1 MGRIELSELEL
12 KMLKKSVAREFY
24 PMTATDEEFDA
35 LNRVIEKASQLEEEL
50 DAYDEVDGDLMAWFY
65 NKYKAQQ

>member
-1 MGRIELSELEL
+1 MSNLEL
-12 KMLKKSVAREFY
+12 NMLKLSVARAFY

-35 LNRVIEKASQLEEEL
+35 LNSVIEKASQLEEEL

-65 NKYKAQQ
+65 RKYEAQQTT